1 MKDKQKTILVV
12 DDEKPM
18 AHALE
23 MKLTK
28 AGFSVDLAGD
38 GDEAL
43 SKLEKENYDLTLMDI
58 MMPKLNGF
66 GVLEHMKEKGIK
78 IPVFMMSN
86 LSQSEDINKAK
97 ELGASEYFIKSD
109 TPIGTI
115 IDKVKSFCAA

>member
-1 MKDKQKTILVV
+1 MKNKQKTILVV

-28 AGFSVDLAGD
+28 AGFSVELAED

-43 SKLEKENYDLTLMDI
+43 QMLEKTSYDLTLMDI

-66 GVLEHMKEKGIK
+66 GVLERMKEKGISS
-78 IPVFMMSN
+78 PVFMMSN
-86 LSQSEDINKAK
+86 LGQSEDISKAK
-97 ELGASEYFIKSD
+97 GLGAAEYFIKSD

-115 IDKVKSFCAA
+115 VDRIKSFCAA